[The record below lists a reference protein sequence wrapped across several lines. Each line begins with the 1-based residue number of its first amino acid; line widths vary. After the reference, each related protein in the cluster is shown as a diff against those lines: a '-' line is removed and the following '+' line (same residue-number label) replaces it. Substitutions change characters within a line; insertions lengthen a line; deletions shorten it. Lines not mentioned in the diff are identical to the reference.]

1 MSNNHIVRP
10 SPTHTHTLVTLGLSR
25 AAYGEIAR
33 KLREA
38 GYEHCFDGDLIDMT
52 GIGVIPPADP
62 LPPPKKFETGC
73 K

>member
-1 MSNNHIVRP
+1 MTQRT
-10 SPTHTHTLVTLGLSR
+10 THTVVTLGLSR
-25 AAYGEIAR
+25 AAYDEVAR

-62 LPPPKKFETGC
+62 LPPPRKIF
-73 K
+73 